1 MVNLQQSISKGMVM
15 GMAVLCFRSI
25 RAVKY
30 MISKSSCFLVGILIN
45 FEVLWILN
53 ISDLIG

>member
-1 MVNLQQSISKGMVM
+1 MVM

-25 RAVKY
+25 RAGKY

-45 FEVLWILN
+45 FEVLWILK